1 MAKLNDYVMI
11 HNVVLEPADR
21 APQVPD
27 DTKAVPLELW
37 CKGLL
42 KQEHA
47 EIGDQVTIE
56 TMTGRVVTG
65 ELVDVNPTYRH
76 SFGEFV
82 PEILQIG
89 KTLKQV
95 LFGGDDHAGK

>member
-11 HNVVLEPADR
+11 HLIVLGPEDR

-37 CKGLL
+37 AKGFL
-42 KQEHA
+42 KQESA
-47 EIGDQVTIE
+47 ELGDVVTIE
-56 TMTGRVVTG
+56 TITGRSLEG
-65 ELVDVNPTYRH
+65 ELVEVSPTYRH

-89 KTLKQV
+89 LQLKSI
-95 LFGGDDHAGK
+95 LFGGDHLAK